1 MIKVYSANFSILF
14 LVFSLSLCLLVS
26 LSLSLSLSWQS
37 KLTKPVQNIAFLI
50 NYEQSKSWPH
60 LQNLIKTHIQQVRGM
75 KWFVSYF
82 YWILPTFGN
91 IVNLEQRPTLKCFD
105 TSRCSILYDFNILQL
120 SGVWKHIALRMLP
133 SSTTILYLLV
143 YYWTSSYWL
152 GTGN

>member
-1 MIKVYSANFSILF
+1 MNTQQFNLLVLEASSTNFPHK
-14 LVFSLSLCLLVS
+14 SLSL
-26 LSLSLSLSWQS
+26 
-37 KLTKPVQNIAFLI
+37 LTYANNICMKTEYFVLCNITFLI

-105 TSRCSILYDFNILQL
+105 SSRCSILYDFNILQF
-120 SGVWKHIALRMLP
+120 IALRMLP
-133 SSTTILYLLV
+133 SSATILYLLV